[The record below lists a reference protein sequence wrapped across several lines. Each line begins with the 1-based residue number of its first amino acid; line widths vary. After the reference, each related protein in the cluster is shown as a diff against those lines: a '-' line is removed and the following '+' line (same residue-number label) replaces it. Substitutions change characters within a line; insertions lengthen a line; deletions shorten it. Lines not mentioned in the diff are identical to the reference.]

1 MERHFEQDL
10 AALRADIVR
19 MGHLVD
25 EQLAGACRALFAGDT
40 ALAETV
46 MQRDTEVDRYDNLI
60 EERCQKY
67 FALTAPVA
75 ADLRLL
81 MAALMID
88 AQLERMGDIAVNIA
102 ERVSPLTAH
111 RDLLGDTRVEEMT
124 SAALTMV
131 RESLDS
137 FIRGDAV
144 LAKRVVEA
152 DGLVDAID
160 RDIMSRVVGL
170 MQQDRTTVVPG
181 VHILMLARHIER
193 LADHATNIAED
204 VIFLV
209 EARIAK
215 HSWRDGDKSAGV

>member
-10 AALRADIVR
+10 AELRADIVR
-19 MGHLVD
+19 MGHLVE
-25 EQLAGACRALFAGDT
+25 EQLAGACRALFSGDT
-40 ALAETV
+40 ALADTV
-46 MQRDTEVDRYDNLI
+46 MRRDTEVDRYDNLI
-60 EERCQKY
+60 DERCQKY

-102 ERVSPLTAH
+102 ERVAPLAAH
-111 RDLLGDTRVEEMT
+111 RTVLADTRIEEMT

-137 FIRGDAV
+137 FIRGDAM
-144 LAKRVVEA
+144 LAQRVVDA
-152 DGLVDAID
+152 DRLVDAID
-160 RDIMSRVVGL
+160 REIMDRVIGL
-170 MQQDRTTVVPG
+170 MQQDRDTVVPG

-209 EARIAK
+209 EARIVK
-215 HSWRDGDKSAGV
+215 HSWRGGDQTPGA